1 MDRERI
7 VQIFFFGFL
16 ALIAYFLYQ
25 ILEPFLVPILWAM
38 LLSFLFNPL
47 MTHAHRYIRSR
58 SLAAALLTV
67 ATALIVIIP
76 SIWFMVRLA
85 EEAEALSVLV
95 SAKVGTGDWSKML
108 ADWTAHLP
116 FAGRINAWLARM
128 NIAQR
133 DVQDTAVSAARFV
146 SQYLAMHVT
155 DVARNLMGVIW
166 DFSIVIFVLFYFLR
180 DGESYYEALRN
191 LTPLHEEDKLAVFET
206 LRKTLSA
213 VMRGLMLTA
222 GLQAVIIGLGL
233 LVFGV
238 PYWAFLS
245 VLTALFGVMPLG
257 GTALVWVPA
266 AAYLAYA
273 SGWSI
278 AIGFVIWC
286 SVAVAAIDN
295 FIKPWAMRHGTELP
309 TIALF
314 LGVAGGL
321 YAYGPIGL
329 FAGPVVISIFM
340 ALLHTFRRT
349 YGAAK
354 REAA

>member
-25 ILEPFLVPILWAM
+25 ILQPFLIPILWAM
-38 LLSFLFNPL
+38 LLAFLFNPL
-47 MTHAHRYIRSR
+47 MVHAHRYVRSR

-85 EEAEALSVLV
+85 QEAEALSTLV
-95 SAKVGTGDWSKML
+95 SAKVGGGDWSKLL

-116 FAGRINAWLARM
+116 FADRVNASLARM
-128 NIAQR
+128 NIAQH
-133 DVQDTAVSAARFV
+133 DVQDTAVSAAKFV
-146 SQYLAMHVT
+146 SQYLATHVT
-155 DVARNLMGVIW
+155 AAARNLMAVIW
-166 DFSIVIFVLFYFLR
+166 DFSILIFVLFYFLR
-180 DGESYYEALRN
+180 DGESYYEGLRN
-191 LTPLHEEDKLAVFET
+191 LTPLHEEDKHAVFET
-206 LRKTLSA
+206 LRKTLSS

-222 GLQAVIIGLGL
+222 GLQALTIGLGL

-245 VLTALFGVMPLG
+245 VLTAVFGVMPIG

-273 SGWSI
+273 SGWST
-278 AIGFVIWC
+278 AIGLVIWC

-321 YAYGPIGL
+321 YAYGLIGL
-329 FAGPVVISIFM
+329 FAGPAVISIFM
-340 ALLHTFRRT
+340 ALLQAFGRT